1 MSRSILTEVDEED
14 LNLAK
19 LQARRAKIHKE
30 ATAKLVALQN
40 RHKAE
45 MAALQR
51 EIAQTLER
59 IDREWEKAQAG
70 SENSVR
76 ST

>member
-1 MSRSILTEVDEED
+1 MSRSILTEIDEED
-14 LNLAK
+14 LNLAE

-40 RHKAE
+40 KQKVE

-51 EIAQTLER
+51 EIAQMLER
-59 IDREWEKAQAG
+59 IDREWAKAQP
-70 SENSVR
+70 

>member
-14 LNLAK
+14 LNLAE

-30 ATAKLVALQN
+30 ATAKLVTLQN
-40 RHKAE
+40 KQKAE

-59 IDREWEKAQAG
+59 IDREWAKAQP
-70 SENSVR
+70 
-76 ST
+76 STQN

>member
-14 LNLAK
+14 LNLAE
-19 LQARRAKIHKE
+19 LQARRAKIYKE

-40 RHKAE
+40 KQKVE

-59 IDREWEKAQAG
+59 VDRELAEAQP
-70 SENSVR
+70 
-76 ST
+76 STQN

>member
-14 LNLAK
+14 LNLAE
-19 LQARRAKIHKE
+19 LQARRAKIYKE

-40 RHKAE
+40 KQKVE

-59 IDREWEKAQAG
+59 VDRELAKAQP
-70 SENSVR
+70 
-76 ST
+76 STQN

>member
-14 LNLAK
+14 LNLAE
-19 LQARRAKIHKE
+19 LQARRAKIYKE

-40 RHKAE
+40 KQKIE

-59 IDREWEKAQAG
+59 VDRELAKAQP
-70 SENSVR
+70 
-76 ST
+76 STQN

>member
-14 LNLAK
+14 LNLAE

-40 RHKAE
+40 KQKAE

-51 EIAQTLER
+51 EIAQMLER
-59 IDREWEKAQAG
+59 SDREWEKAQPG
-70 SENSVR
+70 TQN
-76 ST
+76 